1 MNCSEAG
8 ILGSTALIGGALMA
22 QEAVKFLCMPHRAL
36 NNELLYF
43 NTLNF
48 ESRKISYGS

>member
-1 MNCSEAG
+1 
-8 ILGSTALIGGALMA
+8 
-22 QEAVKFLCMPHRAL
+22 MPHQAL